1 MDSINLL
8 FNEAQTVILAD
19 QLKMYPKEVQDEF
32 IDVIN
37 NVPFIESMVS
47 PKRLRAKDLPRDD
60 KGRIIVDLIHPHI
73 LEDMDYFRPAAL
85 HYKKYGCY
93 TTLRPNANPN
103 SEFAKWLRTEI
114 DRIWNG
120 MVRPSDGEWIPG
132 DLYFYW
138 NYSPILQTKVEKGKK
153 KGNRVIDFPEI
164 WDSTYLWGHY
174 IYQAVY
180 GGKYNNFQGGEHFGV
195 IARRGCGKAHPYHE
209 YIYTPN
215 GIQLWGDLQ
224 VGDLVFGDNGK
235 PVKITAIPF
244 DGVVDTYKI
253 TLRDGRSILCSD
265 EHLWNVEIHNHKG
278 IHTLTTTQL
287 LDIYKRIRKKSER
300 NPDGIE
306 YTCSIPKNEC
316 VEFQPQPVKIDPYTF
331 GLLLGDGTF
340 RNSPFYLTM
349 ANKDF
354 EEIRNNI
361 PYDCFLQ
368 NPNVINHRIQ
378 IPHLKDILTSYGL
391 FNKKSEDKFIPNAYK
406 FNSKDVRLNI
416 LDGLIDSDGY
426 VLKDRVGYY
435 ISIASKSLAED
446 IIMICRS
453 LGFNAD
459 FTVKNTKY
467 FNKKT
472 QQYVQCLPCYT
483 VTIHTDVKLGK
494 LKRKTSKQY
503 SSKYG
508 RSRSLKTRIVNIEYV
523 GKKWS
528 KCITVNN
535 DSNCY
540 LVNDFVVTHNS
551 LFIAAMMAKQFI
563 CGENSE
569 VNKSVKNVVVAAD
582 KQFLINDGTLNK
594 FVDCI
599 DFCADNTQFPS
610 KRLKSSLGDM
620 HWRMGYF
627 DSEDQQIERGTK
639 NEVMGLSIKDKPGK
653 IRGKRAV
660 RTYFEEFGMFPNF
673 LETYNTA
680 LYNAEEGGY
689 AFGTLGVIGTGGTK
703 GNDFSGALEMIYH
716 PEGYHMYQLPN
727 VFDKSTQ
734 GKGTCLFFIGAYMN
748 RKGFYD
754 ENGNSDVT
762 GSLLEVLM
770 ERYKTKTTTSDP
782 LSVTQ
787 KKAELPLTIQDCI
800 MKVGGNIYPV
810 ADLQARI
817 AELNLNPHSFDDV
830 YVGKLNMVG
839 GKVEFQPTT
848 DTPIRH
854 FPHKDNKLDGAIE
867 IFKMPEINKTT
878 NEVFRNRYIAGA
890 DVYDNDVSGTLSLG
904 SIFVLD
910 VFTDNIVAEFTG
922 RPKFAEDFYEICR
935 RLCLFYNARLCYE
948 NNWKGLYSYFSRTH
962 CTYLLTPTF
971 SYLKDRDLVKGELFG
986 NTSYGVRATVPIQ
999 NFARG
1004 LLRDWL
1010 LKPRIKIEKVND
1022 EEIETSYPQL
1032 MDVKNIALLQELA
1045 LYNLDGNFDRH
1056 DAMLMLMLFR
1066 EDVYRLNSGEPSK
1079 RPEYKNEFLTD
1090 SFFDTYQKM
1099 KNRFSKQEPV
1109 LNGDGIFLNG

>member
-1 MDSINLL
+1 M
-8 FNEAQTVILAD
+8 AD

-47 PKRLRAKDLPRDD
+47 SKRLHAKDLPRDD

-174 IYQAVY
+174 IHQAVY

-195 IARRGCGKAHPYHE
+195 IARRGCGK
-209 YIYTPN
+209 
-215 GIQLWGDLQ
+215 
-224 VGDLVFGDNGK
+224 
-235 PVKITAIPF
+235 
-244 DGVVDTYKI
+244 
-253 TLRDGRSILCSD
+253 
-265 EHLWNVEIHNHKG
+265 
-278 IHTLTTTQL
+278 
-287 LDIYKRIRKKSER
+287 
-300 NPDGIE
+300 
-306 YTCSIPKNEC
+306 
-316 VEFQPQPVKIDPYTF
+316 
-331 GLLLGDGTF
+331 
-340 RNSPFYLTM
+340 
-349 ANKDF
+349 
-354 EEIRNNI
+354 
-361 PYDCFLQ
+361 
-368 NPNVINHRIQ
+368 
-378 IPHLKDILTSYGL
+378 
-391 FNKKSEDKFIPNAYK
+391 
-406 FNSKDVRLNI
+406 
-416 LDGLIDSDGY
+416 
-426 VLKDRVGYY
+426 
-435 ISIASKSLAED
+435 
-446 IIMICRS
+446 
-453 LGFNAD
+453 
-459 FTVKNTKY
+459 
-467 FNKKT
+467 
-472 QQYVQCLPCYT
+472 
-483 VTIHTDVKLGK
+483 
-494 LKRKTSKQY
+494 
-503 SSKYG
+503 
-508 RSRSLKTRIVNIEYV
+508 
-523 GKKWS
+523 
-528 KCITVNN
+528 
-535 DSNCY
+535 
-540 LVNDFVVTHNS
+540 S

-716 PEGYHMYQLPN
+716 PEGYHMYPLPN

-754 ENGNSDVT
+754 EDGNSDVT

-810 ADLQARI
+810 ADIQSRI
-817 AELNLNPHSFDDV
+817 AELNLNPHAFDDV

-935 RLCLFYNARLCYE
+935 RLCLFYDARLCYE

-1010 LKPRIKIEKVND
+1010 LKPKSKIEKIDDAEV
-1022 EEIETSYPQL
+1022 ETTYPQL
-1032 MDVKNIALLQELA
+1032 MDIRNIALLQELA

-1056 DAMLMLMLFR
+1056 DAMLMLMLYR

-1090 SFFDTYQKM
+1090 SFFDTYNKM
-1099 KNRFSKQEPV
+1099 KNRFKKPETTM
-1109 LNGDGIFLNG
+1109 NIEGIFING

>member
-1 MDSINLL
+1 MDSINLQ
-8 FNEAQTVILAD
+8 FNEVQTVILAD

-47 PKRLRAKDLPRDD
+47 PKRLHAKDLPRDD

-195 IARRGCGKAHPYHE
+195 IARRGCGK
-209 YIYTPN
+209 
-215 GIQLWGDLQ
+215 
-224 VGDLVFGDNGK
+224 
-235 PVKITAIPF
+235 
-244 DGVVDTYKI
+244 
-253 TLRDGRSILCSD
+253 
-265 EHLWNVEIHNHKG
+265 
-278 IHTLTTTQL
+278 
-287 LDIYKRIRKKSER
+287 
-300 NPDGIE
+300 
-306 YTCSIPKNEC
+306 
-316 VEFQPQPVKIDPYTF
+316 
-331 GLLLGDGTF
+331 
-340 RNSPFYLTM
+340 
-349 ANKDF
+349 
-354 EEIRNNI
+354 
-361 PYDCFLQ
+361 
-368 NPNVINHRIQ
+368 
-378 IPHLKDILTSYGL
+378 
-391 FNKKSEDKFIPNAYK
+391 
-406 FNSKDVRLNI
+406 
-416 LDGLIDSDGY
+416 
-426 VLKDRVGYY
+426 
-435 ISIASKSLAED
+435 
-446 IIMICRS
+446 
-453 LGFNAD
+453 
-459 FTVKNTKY
+459 
-467 FNKKT
+467 
-472 QQYVQCLPCYT
+472 
-483 VTIHTDVKLGK
+483 
-494 LKRKTSKQY
+494 
-503 SSKYG
+503 
-508 RSRSLKTRIVNIEYV
+508 
-523 GKKWS
+523 
-528 KCITVNN
+528 
-535 DSNCY
+535 
-540 LVNDFVVTHNS
+540 S

-563 CGENSE
+563 CGENQE

-716 PEGYHMYQLPN
+716 PKGYHMYPLPN
-727 VFDKSTQ
+727 VFDKNTQ

-762 GSLLEVLM
+762 GALLEVLM
-770 ERYKTKTTTSDP
+770 ERYETKTTTSDP

-800 MKVGGNIYPV
+800 MKVGDNIYPI
-810 ADLQARI
+810 ADLQSRI
-817 AELNLNPHSFDDV
+817 AELNLDPHAFDDV
-830 YVGKLNMVG
+830 YVGKLNIVG
-839 GKVEFQPTT
+839 GKIEFQPTT

-854 FPHKDNKLDGAIE
+854 FPHKDNKLEGAIE

-890 DVYDNDVSGTLSLG
+890 DVYDNDVSGTVSLG

-922 RPKFAEDFYEICR
+922 RPQFAEDFYEICR
-935 RLCLFYNARLCYE
+935 RLCLFYDARLCYE

-1010 LKPRIKIEKVND
+1010 LKPRIKTETING
-1022 EEIETSYPQL
+1022 EEIETTYPQL
-1032 MDVKNIALLQELA
+1032 MDVRNIALLQELA
-1045 LYNLDGNFDRH
+1045 MYNPDNNFDRH

-1099 KNRFSKQEPV
+1099 KDRFNKQEPV

>member
-1 MDSINLL
+1 MDSINLQ
-8 FNEAQTVILAD
+8 FNEVQTVILAD

-47 PKRLRAKDLPRDD
+47 PKRLHAKDLPRDD

-195 IARRGCGKAHPYHE
+195 IARRGCGK
-209 YIYTPN
+209 
-215 GIQLWGDLQ
+215 
-224 VGDLVFGDNGK
+224 
-235 PVKITAIPF
+235 
-244 DGVVDTYKI
+244 
-253 TLRDGRSILCSD
+253 
-265 EHLWNVEIHNHKG
+265 
-278 IHTLTTTQL
+278 
-287 LDIYKRIRKKSER
+287 
-300 NPDGIE
+300 
-306 YTCSIPKNEC
+306 
-316 VEFQPQPVKIDPYTF
+316 
-331 GLLLGDGTF
+331 
-340 RNSPFYLTM
+340 
-349 ANKDF
+349 
-354 EEIRNNI
+354 
-361 PYDCFLQ
+361 
-368 NPNVINHRIQ
+368 
-378 IPHLKDILTSYGL
+378 
-391 FNKKSEDKFIPNAYK
+391 
-406 FNSKDVRLNI
+406 
-416 LDGLIDSDGY
+416 
-426 VLKDRVGYY
+426 
-435 ISIASKSLAED
+435 
-446 IIMICRS
+446 
-453 LGFNAD
+453 
-459 FTVKNTKY
+459 
-467 FNKKT
+467 
-472 QQYVQCLPCYT
+472 
-483 VTIHTDVKLGK
+483 
-494 LKRKTSKQY
+494 
-503 SSKYG
+503 
-508 RSRSLKTRIVNIEYV
+508 
-523 GKKWS
+523 
-528 KCITVNN
+528 
-535 DSNCY
+535 
-540 LVNDFVVTHNS
+540 S

-563 CGENSE
+563 CGENQE

-716 PEGYHMYQLPN
+716 PKGYHMYPLPN
-727 VFDKSTQ
+727 VFDKNTQ

-762 GSLLEVLM
+762 GALLEVLM
-770 ERYKTKTTTSDP
+770 ERYETKTTTSDP

-800 MKVGGNIYPV
+800 MKVGDNIYPI
-810 ADLQARI
+810 ADLQSRI
-817 AELNLNPHSFDDV
+817 AELNLDPHAFDDV
-830 YVGKLNMVG
+830 YVGKLNIVG
-839 GKVEFQPTT
+839 GKIEFQPTT

-854 FPHKDNKLDGAIE
+854 FPHKDNKLEGAIE

-890 DVYDNDVSGTLSLG
+890 DVYDNDVSGTVSLG

-922 RPKFAEDFYEICR
+922 RPQFAEDFYEICR
-935 RLCLFYNARLCYE
+935 RLCLFYDARLCYE

-1010 LKPRIKIEKVND
+1010 LKPRIKTETING
-1022 EEIETSYPQL
+1022 EEIETTYPQL
-1032 MDVKNIALLQELA
+1032 MDVRNIALLQELA
-1045 LYNLDGNFDRH
+1045 MYNPDNNFDRH

-1099 KNRFSKQEPV
+1099 KDRFNKKEPV

>member
-1 MDSINLL
+1 MDSINLQ

-47 PKRLRAKDLPRDD
+47 PKRLRAEDLPRDD

-153 KGNRVIDFPEI
+153 KGNRIIDFPEI

-195 IARRGCGKAHPYHE
+195 IARRGCGK
-209 YIYTPN
+209 
-215 GIQLWGDLQ
+215 
-224 VGDLVFGDNGK
+224 
-235 PVKITAIPF
+235 
-244 DGVVDTYKI
+244 
-253 TLRDGRSILCSD
+253 
-265 EHLWNVEIHNHKG
+265 
-278 IHTLTTTQL
+278 
-287 LDIYKRIRKKSER
+287 
-300 NPDGIE
+300 
-306 YTCSIPKNEC
+306 
-316 VEFQPQPVKIDPYTF
+316 
-331 GLLLGDGTF
+331 
-340 RNSPFYLTM
+340 
-349 ANKDF
+349 
-354 EEIRNNI
+354 
-361 PYDCFLQ
+361 
-368 NPNVINHRIQ
+368 
-378 IPHLKDILTSYGL
+378 
-391 FNKKSEDKFIPNAYK
+391 
-406 FNSKDVRLNI
+406 
-416 LDGLIDSDGY
+416 
-426 VLKDRVGYY
+426 
-435 ISIASKSLAED
+435 
-446 IIMICRS
+446 
-453 LGFNAD
+453 
-459 FTVKNTKY
+459 
-467 FNKKT
+467 
-472 QQYVQCLPCYT
+472 
-483 VTIHTDVKLGK
+483 
-494 LKRKTSKQY
+494 
-503 SSKYG
+503 
-508 RSRSLKTRIVNIEYV
+508 
-523 GKKWS
+523 
-528 KCITVNN
+528 
-535 DSNCY
+535 
-540 LVNDFVVTHNS
+540 S

-716 PEGYHMYQLPN
+716 PEGYHMYPLPN

-810 ADLQARI
+810 ADLQSRI

-830 YVGKLNMVG
+830 YVGKLNIVG

-848 DTPIRH
+848 DMPIRQ
-854 FPHKDNKLDGAIE
+854 FPHKDNKIEGAIE
-867 IFKMPEINKTT
+867 IFKMPEINNITG
-878 NEVFRNRYIAGA
+878 EIFHNRYIAGA

-922 RPKFAEDFYEICR
+922 RPQFAEDFYEICR
-935 RLCLFYNARLCYE
+935 RLCLFYDARLCYE

-971 SYLKDRDLVKGELFG
+971 SYLKDRDLIKGELFG

-1010 LKPRIKIEKVND
+1010 LKPRVKTENING
-1022 EEIETSYPQL
+1022 EEIETTYPQL
-1032 MDVKNIALLQELA
+1032 MDIRNVALLQELA

-1056 DAMLMLMLFR
+1056 DAMLMLMLYR

-1090 SFFDTYQKM
+1090 SFFDSYKKM
-1099 KNRFSKQEPV
+1099 KDRFKKPELT
-1109 LNGDGIFLNG
+1109 LNNDGIFLNG